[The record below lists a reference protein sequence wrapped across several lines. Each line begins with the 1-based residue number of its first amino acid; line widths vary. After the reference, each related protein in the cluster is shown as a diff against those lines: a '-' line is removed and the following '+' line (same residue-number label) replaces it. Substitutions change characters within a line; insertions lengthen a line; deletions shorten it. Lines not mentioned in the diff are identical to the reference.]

1 MQLSDQRGITDHAIG
16 KIAMAI
22 AVTSAIAMA
31 IGTFL
36 SGSPAYAS
44 DNQDDWSDE
53 LAVVIAQIDREMP
66 GNLGV
71 YVAHLGD
78 DAEVRHRSDRD
89 WYLASTIKIPLG
101 IVLLRQAE
109 KGELSLAEELEL
121 ADSDFVDGSGGLL
134 WEDPGKRLTLAELNQ
149 RSIRDSDSTATDMLI
164 RRLGPE
170 TLDRELREI
179 LGTDRLGPITTIL
192 QVRYDA
198 WGEVHPKVESLSNRD
213 FIVLSSEDSLEDRY
227 RFLLDRIEIDS
238 DQAGVS
244 SGAEAFNNYYAR
256 GLNSGSLEAF
266 GRLLERLIKGELLD
280 QNHTDMLLGYME
292 SVNTGDRRIKAGLP
306 ENARWAHKT
315 GTQIARSCNVGILNP
330 DQPDAAVVVAACA
343 ENYDN
348 LGQAEQAFEKL
359 GRALTEA
366 GLVL

>member
-121 ADSDFVDGSGGLL
+121 ADSGFCRRLRRSAVGRSRQAPDAGGVEPALDPRQRQHSHRYADPATRAGNPGSGIAVKSLALIG
-134 WEDPGKRLTLAELNQ
+134 WVRSRPFFRCAMTPGVK
-149 RSIRDSDSTATDMLI
+149 SIR
-164 RRLGPE
+164 R
-170 TLDRELREI
+170 
-179 LGTDRLGPITTIL
+179 
-192 QVRYDA
+192 
-198 WGEVHPKVESLSNRD
+198 SNHCRTRD

-266 GRLLERLIKGELLD
+266 C
-280 QNHTDMLLGYME
+280 
-292 SVNTGDRRIKAGLP
+292 VA
-306 ENARWAHKT
+306 
-315 GTQIARSCNVGILNP
+315 CLN
-330 DQPDAAVVVAACA
+330 D
-343 ENYDN
+343 
-348 LGQAEQAFEKL
+348 
-359 GRALTEA
+359 
-366 GLVL
+366 